1 MPHSLFELNEMSREQ
16 LSDLA
21 GGLGIKV
28 SKKMEMED
36 IAFAILDAEAKAESL
51 KPTEKPKAKRGR
63 PRKGT

>member
-28 SKKMEMED
+28 QKKMEKED
-36 IAFAILDAEAKAESL
+36 IAFAI
-51 KPTEKPKAKRGR
+51 
-63 PRKGT
+63 